1 MRLDHLFS
9 SGLNARS
16 IHKKKDKLVNSNNIS
31 TCSNSTSCVCRS
43 IPHPQSCFFLHILFP
58 VSTAGLQLTFPSRT
72 RSIRGLT
79 TMVLHNRVRESSSTP
94 GFFLSFVSSFNSLLT
109 VLHILF
115 PVSTA
120 GLQLTFPSRTRLI
133 RGLTTM
139 VLHNRV
145 RESSSTPG
153 FFCF

>member
-1 MRLDHLFS
+1 MFQLNKLCLPLNS
-9 SGLNARS
+9 SPS
-16 IHKKKDKLVNSNNIS
+16 ILLLL
-31 TCSNSTSCVCRS
+31 TY
-43 IPHPQSCFFLHILFP
+43 LFP

-120 GLQLTFPSRTRLI
+120 GLQLTFPSRTRSI

-153 FFCF
+153 FFCFKGVVTKLLESTDSTI